1 MTRVHSLRHRLSA
14 PLVYLAALVL
24 LLEQWTWKVG
34 ARIAAV
40 FARLP
45 PLRALEALVRRLPPY
60 PALCVFA
67 LPVLLLLPVKLL
79 ALMAI
84 ARGFPVSGI
93 AGFVLAK
100 LGGAVIVTRLYTL
113 TLPALLTLG
122 WFARWHNPCVIAK
135 DRWIARL
142 RASRAYRR
150 ASLLV
155 RSLRRR
161 TRRLLRRLGS
171 SVSFGDRHASHSA
184 RVLRRLAALWRA
196 RHR

>member
-1 MTRVHSLRHRLSA
+1 MIRVPSLRHRLSA

-24 LLEQWTWKVG
+24 LLEEWTWKVG
-34 ARIAAV
+34 ARIAAA

-84 ARGFPVSGI
+84 AHGFPVSGI

-113 TLPALLTLG
+113 TLPALLTLA
-122 WFARWHNPCVIAK
+122 WFARWHNRCVIVK
-135 DRWIARL
+135 ERWIGQL
-142 RASRAYRR
+142 RASRVYRH
-150 ASLLV
+150 ASLLA
-155 RSLRRR
+155 RGLRRR
-161 TRRLLRRLGS
+161 TGRLLHRLGS
-171 SVSFGDRHASHSA
+171 SRAFGDRHAGHSA
-184 RVLRRLAALWRA
+184 RVLRRLAAMWRG
-196 RHR
+196 RRR